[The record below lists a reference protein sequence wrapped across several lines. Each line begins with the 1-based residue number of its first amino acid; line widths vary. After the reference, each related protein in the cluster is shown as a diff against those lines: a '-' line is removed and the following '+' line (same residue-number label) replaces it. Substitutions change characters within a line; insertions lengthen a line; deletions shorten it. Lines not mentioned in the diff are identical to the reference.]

1 MTPPTVIRRGLP
13 RARDPERDHPL
24 RSAPEIRDHV
34 DASPRRP
41 VLSVEHDT
49 ALLPNVAAPGEPVA
63 FPPVTDTDW
72 RTLTI
77 RDAEGSVGEDVTAYL
92 RDPKNVRRWHV
103 FVKGLL
109 NEIDC
114 GLGEHKKTLRELD
127 DALFRGASL
136 SPDDRAA
143 QRSATTWIARA
154 KRLLA
159 ALRTRGTETSQAIRQ
174 LDEAVH
180 FGGARQR
187 KAEQLL
193 AWAASV
199 VPREGEGAAW
209 HAAMVEHWRAALPV
223 AGDVAN
229 SGGPG

>member
-1 MTPPTVIRRGLP
+1 MTPPTVIRRSRSSVAPRLTTNGELP
-13 RARDPERDHPL
+13 APRPAKIADP
-24 RSAPEIRDHV
+24 
-34 DASPRRP
+34 
-41 VLSVEHDT
+41 VEP
-49 ALLPNVAAPGEPVA
+49 LLPNVAGPDEPVA

-72 RTLTI
+72 RTLCI
-77 RDAEGSVGEDVTAYL
+77 RDAEGTAGEDVAAYL
-92 RDPKNVRRWHV
+92 RDTKNVRRWHV

-114 GLGEHKKTLRELD
+114 GLGERKKTLRGLD

-136 SPDDRAA
+136 SPDDRAT
-143 QRSATTWIARA
+143 QRAATTWNARA

-199 VPREGEGAAW
+199 VPHNDAGAAW
-209 HAAMVEHWRAALPV
+209 HAAMTEHWKAALPV
-223 AGDVAN
+223 EGGVAHQEKDELA
-229 SGGPG
+229 